1 MKRNNF
7 LEFSHTLKSYL
18 HTSDQGSVESLGD
31 SVWDFHHLPT
41 ASQCI
46 MFFVFFF
53 VKCTCSPCSCRSRD
67 RDRERRRSR
76 DRSDRKRRSRSRDRR
91 RSRSSERKSH
101 RHRSRSKDRD
111 KERDRDRERSSKD
124 KGEECVLTSV
134 NTRIL
139 NLNRKREQGN
149 TSEWLCVCV
158 FSQTVRRLRRGAA
171 LRKTSTRTVMQ
182 LPSRLHQKRN
192 RWRQRRPPLPPPL

>member
-31 SVWDFHHLPT
+31 SVWHFHHLPT
-41 ASQCI
+41 ASQYI
-46 MFFVFFF
+46 MVFFL
-53 VKCTCSPCSCRSRD
+53 VKYTCSPSSCRSRD

-134 NTRIL
+134 Q
-139 NLNRKREQGN
+139 E
-149 TSEWLCVCV
+149 S
-158 FSQTVRRLRRGAA
+158 
-171 LRKTSTRTVMQ
+171 ST
-182 LPSRLHQKRN
+182 
-192 RWRQRRPPLPPPL
+192 